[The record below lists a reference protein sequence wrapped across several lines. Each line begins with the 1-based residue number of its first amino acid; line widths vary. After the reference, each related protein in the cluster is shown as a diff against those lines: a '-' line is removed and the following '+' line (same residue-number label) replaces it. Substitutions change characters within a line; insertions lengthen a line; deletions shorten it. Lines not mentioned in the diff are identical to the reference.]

1 MVCVESKDV
10 TKAKRRGRKNNLK
23 QVGRTP
29 GIFPRAVFPQR
40 AKLRKFQGVCM
51 YAFMKGLGCVCIF
64 IKGLE
69 QKRMQHRIG
78 GDVTRVQAEVD

>member
-1 MVCVESKDV
+1 MVCVEPKDV
-10 TKAKRRGRKNNLK
+10 TKTKRRGRKNNLK

-40 AKLRKFQGVCM
+40 AKLRKFQAVCM

-69 QKRMQHRIG
+69 QKRMQYRIG
-78 GDVTRVQAEVD
+78 GNATRVQAEVD